1 MGCHSLLQGTFPSQ
15 GANPLSCIIGRF
27 FTVWAIG
34 KTLPLS
40 DFLNFSCFWSCF
52 FLVYLPNCCQKE
64 MPPRTCSRFCQG
76 SAAPATVGLY
86 TLSAEERTGLT
97 HRRLRTNPP
106 KRENLTF
113 ILKLQRNFDS
123 LISIL
128 MCILTKIILLNYL
141 SLRKKECSPGR
152 CTTLSSKKRPW
163 GNNSQLLS
171 RAPLTDLLLE
181 ILQINASFYID
192 IWWSIYFLFNHVY
205 YICCLVAK
213 LCLTLL

>member
-27 FTVWAIG
+27 FTVRAIG

-86 TLSAEERTGLT
+86 SLNAEERTGLT
-97 HRRLRTNPP
+97 HRRLRTNLP
-106 KRENLTF
+106 KRENLIF
-113 ILKLQRNFDS
+113 ILKLQGNFDS

-128 MCILTKIILLNYL
+128 MCTLTKIILLNYL

-152 CTTLSSKKRPW
+152 CTTLSSKKLGP
-163 GNNSQLLS
+163 GGTILSSYPGLL
-171 RAPLTDLLLE
+171 
-181 ILQINASFYID
+181 
-192 IWWSIYFLFNHVY
+192 
-205 YICCLVAK
+205 
-213 LCLTLL
+213 

>member
-1 MGCHSLLQGTFPSQ
+1 M
-15 GANPLSCIIGRF
+15 
-27 FTVWAIG
+27 
-34 KTLPLS
+34 PLS

-64 MPPRTCSRFCQG
+64 MPPRICSRFCQG

-86 TLSAEERTGLT
+86 ALSAEERTGLT

-141 SLRKKECSPGR
+141 SLRKR
-152 CTTLSSKKRPW
+152 CTRKMYHFVLQETALGEQFS
-163 GNNSQLLS
+163 
-171 RAPLTDLLLE
+171 AP
-181 ILQINASFYID
+181 IQGSFD
-192 IWWSIYFLFNHVY
+192 
-205 YICCLVAK
+205 
-213 LCLTLL
+213 